1 MNAIIQN
8 IPYFEIDGNRY
19 TIKRN
24 RYLQAEFDEMKKSR
38 EFRDDEELEY
48 VREQELN
55 EQLEKLSKRKDEL
68 YDKYLETFDEED
80 EAKFNKANMAYDILL
95 QKLAETKGITA
106 KKRNELIE
114 MGEALIIKA
123 LMVNENGDT
132 IRNQEEANQIWS
144 RFREEFGEVTKI
156 EFVIFTINYIVG
168 NDDDDTVNPFIAQA
182 KAKAEQKANMK
193 KGIAK
198 AR

>member
-8 IPYFEIDGNRY
+8 IPYFEINGTRY

-38 EFRDDEELEY
+38 KFNDDEELEY
-48 VREQELN
+48 VREQELT

-68 YDKYLETFDEED
+68 YDKYLDTFDDED
-80 EAKFNKANMAYDILL
+80 EAKYNKARMAYDILL
-95 QKLAETKGITA
+95 VKLSETKGVTA
-106 KKRNELIE
+106 QKRRELVEI
-114 MGEALIIKA
+114 GEALIIKA
-123 LMVNENGDT
+123 LQIDENGNT
-132 IRNQEEANQIWS
+132 IRTQAEAKDIWDS
-144 RFREEFGEVTKI
+144 FREEFGEVTKV
-156 EFVIFTINYIVG
+156 EFIVFTINYIIG

-198 AR
+198 AK

>member
-38 EFRDDEELEY
+38 EFSDDEELEY
-48 VREQELN
+48 VREQELTD
-55 EQLEKLSKRKDEL
+55 QLEKLAKRKDEL
-68 YDKYLETFDEED
+68 YDKYLETFEDED

-95 QKLAETKGITA
+95 QKLAETKGVTA

-114 MGEALIIKA
+114 LGETLIVKS
-123 LMVNENGDT
+123 LMVNDNGET
-132 IRNQEEANQIWS
+132 IRTKNEAEHIWA
-144 RFREEFGEVTKI
+144 RFREEFGEVTKM

>member
-8 IPYFEIDGNRY
+8 IPYFEIDGARY
-19 TIKRN
+19 DIKRN

-38 EFRDDEELEY
+38 SFSDDEELEY
-48 VREQELN
+48 VREQELS
-55 EQLEKLSKRKDEL
+55 EQLDKLSKRKDEL

-95 QKLAETKGITA
+95 QKLAESKGVIA
-106 KKRNELIE
+106 KKRKELIE
-114 MGEALIIKA
+114 IGEALIIKA
-123 LMVNENGDT
+123 LTMNDNGET
-132 IRNQEEANQIWS
+132 IRTQNEAEHIWA
-144 RFREEFGEVTKI
+144 RFREEFGEVTKM

-168 NDDDDTVNPFIAQA
+168 NDDDDMQNPFIAQA

>member
-1 MNAIIQN
+1 MNSIIQN

-24 RYLQAEFDEMKKSR
+24 RYLQAEFDEMKKAGQFS
-38 EFRDDEELEY
+38 DDEELEY

-95 QKLAETKGITA
+95 QKLAETKGVTA
-106 KKRNELIE
+106 KKRTELIE

-123 LMVNENGDT
+123 LMVNENGET
-132 IRNQEEANQIWS
+132 IRTKNEAESIWAK
-144 RFREEFGEVTKI
+144 FREEFGEVTKI